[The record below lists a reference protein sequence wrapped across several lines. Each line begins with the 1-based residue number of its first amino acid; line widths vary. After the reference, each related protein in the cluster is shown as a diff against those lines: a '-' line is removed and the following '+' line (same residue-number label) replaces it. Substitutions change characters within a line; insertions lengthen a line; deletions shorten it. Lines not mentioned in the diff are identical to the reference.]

1 MHDIKELDRLWIA
14 SLLAEGYN
22 TYDIV
27 KDYSLTEDVILDS
40 FDLLDK
46 EVLIQGL
53 NFSEDFL
60 EKAIDCEY
68 FTIKDL
74 ENLSMTTYS
83 NLSKNFLEKHKE
95 DLNWTKLLIWVSTQ
109 TDSFADYV
117 EIIQEN
123 NLWDLISANDLPIDF
138 IRQYKD
144 KLNWNFVSVIKEFSD
159 EERLEFTDYL
169 VETKRELTDEELEN
183 FGSITPYFSQSTNEL
198 SVDDISEL
206 IDSIHLK

>member
-46 EVLIQGL
+46 EVIIEG
-53 NFSEDFL
+53 NFSEEFL
-60 EKAIDCEY
+60 EKAIECNY
-68 FTIKDL
+68 FTTDDL
-74 ENLSMTTYS
+74 ENLTITTYS
-83 NLSKNFLEKHKE
+83 SLSKNFLEKYKE
-95 DLNWTKLLIWVSTQ
+95 HLNWTKLLIWVSTQ

-144 KLNWNFVSVIKEFSD
+144 KLNWNFVSVTKEFSD

-169 VETKRELTDEELEN
+169 VETKRELTDEELKK
-183 FGSITPYFSQSTNEL
+183 FGLILPNYNEEL

>member
-27 KDYSLTEDVILDS
+27 KNYNPSEDVILDS
-40 FDLLDK
+40 YDLLDK
-46 EVLIQGL
+46 EVIIEG
-53 NFSEDFL
+53 NFSEEFL
-60 EKAIDCEY
+60 EKAIECNY
-68 FTIKDL
+68 FTTDDL
-74 ENLSMTTYS
+74 ENLTITTYS
-83 NLSKNFLEKHKE
+83 SLSKNFLEKYKE
-95 DLNWTKLLIWVSTQ
+95 HLNWTKLLIWVSTQ

-144 KLNWNFVSVIKEFSD
+144 KLNWNFVSVTKEFSD

-169 VETKRELTDEELEN
+169 VETKRELTDEELKK
-183 FGSITPYFSQSTNEL
+183 FGLILPNYNEEL